1 MTLKNRK
8 VLLVGGAGYIGS
20 VMTGHLLS
28 KGWSVRCLDQLIYK
42 NESCAWPY
50 LTNPQYEFMRGDLRN
65 PNVFAQALKNVD
77 DVVVL
82 AGLVGDPITKKY
94 PEESDAI
101 NRVGVGSL
109 IDAVQT
115 HPVER
120 LIFVSTCSNYGLV
133 AEDQAVDENYPLS
146 PLSLYA
152 KHKVEMEKKI
162 LGLKGKVGFHP
173 TILRFAT
180 AFGLSSRMRFDL
192 TVNEFVRELHLGKE
206 LLVFDAK
213 TWRPYCHVKDFSRA
227 IEQVLCAPV
236 DKVDFEVFNV
246 GREENNFTKLMI
258 VEEIVKHI
266 PQSKIAYQESG
277 ADPRNYR
284 VNFEKIR
291 RTLGFTPE
299 VSVQQG
305 VSEILTSLRKGL
317 FDHVEDQK
325 HFFGN
330 YEITRRLPANG
341 SALRSAV
348 RQRDS
353 LVSDNRIPTR
363 IG

>member
-1 MTLKNRK
+1 MNRK
-8 VLLVGGAGYIGS
+8 ILLVGGAGYVGS
-20 VMTGHLLS
+20 VMTGHLLR

-42 NESCAWPY
+42 NSSCAWPY
-50 LTNPQYEFMRGDLRN
+50 LTDPQYEFVRGDLRD
-65 PNVFAQALKNVD
+65 PNVFATALKNVD
-77 DVVVL
+77 DVVIL
-82 AGLVGDPITKKY
+82 AGLVGDPITRTY

-109 IDAVQT
+109 IDAVQK

-133 AEDQAVDENYPLS
+133 EKDEAVDENYTLT

-192 TVNEFVRELHLGKE
+192 TVNEFVRELYLGKD
-206 LLVFDAK
+206 LTVFDAK
-213 TWRPYCHVKDFSRA
+213 TWRPYCHVMDFARA
-227 IEQVLCAPV
+227 VEQVLRAPV
-236 DKVDFEVFNV
+236 EAVGFEVFNV
-246 GREENNFTKLMI
+246 GCEENNFTKQMI
-258 VEEIVKHI
+258 VEEIVGHL
-266 PQSKIAYQESG
+266 PRSKVIYQEQG

-284 VNFEKIR
+284 VNFDKIR
-291 RTLGFTPE
+291 RTLGFIPE

-305 VSEILTSLRKGL
+305 VCEILTALIQGL
-317 FDHVEDQK
+317 FDQVEEQK

-330 YEITRRLPANG
+330 YEIFLDGRPRT
-341 SALRSAV
+341 
-348 RQRDS
+348 
-353 LVSDNRIPTR
+353 
-363 IG
+363 

>member
-1 MTLKNRK
+1 MEK
-8 VLLVGGAGYIGS
+8 
-20 VMTGHLLS
+20 
-28 KGWSVRCLDQLIYK
+28 D
-42 NESCAWPY
+42 E
-50 LTNPQYEFMRGDLRN
+50 
-65 PNVFAQALKNVD
+65 
-77 DVVVL
+77 
-82 AGLVGDPITKKY
+82 
-94 PEESDAI
+94 
-101 NRVGVGSL
+101 
-109 IDAVQT
+109 
-115 HPVER
+115 
-120 LIFVSTCSNYGLV
+120 
-133 AEDQAVDENYPLS
+133 AVDENYTLT

-162 LGLKGKVGFHP
+162 MSLKGKVGFHP

-206 LLVFDAK
+206 LVVFDAK

-227 IEQVLCAPV
+227 VEQVLSAPV
-236 DKVDFEVFNV
+236 NTVDFEVFNV
-246 GREENNFTKLMI
+246 GCEENNFTKLMI

-266 PQSKIAYQESG
+266 PQSKVAYQEQG

-305 VSEILTSLRKGL
+305 VSEILTSLRQGL
-317 FDHVEDQK
+317 FDHVEEQK

-330 YEITRRLPANG
+330 YEIFLDG
-341 SALRSAV
+341 
-348 RQRDS
+348 
-353 LVSDNRIPTR
+353 
-363 IG
+363 